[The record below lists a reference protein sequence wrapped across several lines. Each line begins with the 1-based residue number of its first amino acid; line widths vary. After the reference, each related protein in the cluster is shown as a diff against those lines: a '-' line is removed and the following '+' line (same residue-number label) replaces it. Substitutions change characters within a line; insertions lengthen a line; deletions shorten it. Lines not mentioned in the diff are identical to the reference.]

1 MPHRTKCLSPVKG
14 RRIRVTRLDSCGRPV
29 YGEDSQAVSKGFVTV
44 SFTANTTESDE
55 INVTNAAGEVCIYEA
70 SVQQLV
76 GYGIEIQFCGVDP
89 DMLSIV
95 TGQPVVLGWDGDT
108 VIGFDVDTKIELSAV
123 NWGFELWMGA
133 PTGNACATEG
143 AQGSFGYLL
152 LPFLSG
158 GILGDFT
165 VENAAVTFTV
175 TGASTKD
182 GNGWGVGPYND
193 IMLGNQT
200 PTPLPGPMPT
210 PVSSSTAL
218 RLIEVDLLPPEPVC
232 GSRPLLD
239 PNLPSLTEI
248 TATPDEVNSLLI
260 DFTTTP
266 VATGPVWYD
275 FGDGEW
281 DYVLAPGAASHEY
294 AEAGTYTVQASQDGV
309 WVQEVVV
316 VTD

>member
-1 MPHRTKCLSPVKG
+1 MPHVTKCLSPVKG
-14 RRIRVTRLDSCGRPV
+14 RRLRVTRLDSCGRPV
-29 YGEDSQAVSKGFVTV
+29 FGEDSQAVSKGFVTV

-89 DMLSIV
+89 DLLSIV
-95 TGQPVVLGWDGDT
+95 TGQPVVLGWDGST
-108 VIGFDVDTKIELSAV
+108 VIGFDVDTQIELSQV

-175 TGASTKD
+175 TGASTKE

-232 GSRPLLD
+232 GARPLLD
-239 PNLPSLTEI
+239 PALPALTEI
-248 TATPDEVNSLLI
+248 TATVDGLDV
-260 DFTTTP
+260 DFATIP

-281 DYVLAPGAASHEY
+281 DYVVAPGTASHTY
-294 AEAGTYTVQASQDGV
+294 AAAGTYTVQASQDGA
-309 WVQEVVV
+309 WVQEVVTV
-316 VTD
+316 AA